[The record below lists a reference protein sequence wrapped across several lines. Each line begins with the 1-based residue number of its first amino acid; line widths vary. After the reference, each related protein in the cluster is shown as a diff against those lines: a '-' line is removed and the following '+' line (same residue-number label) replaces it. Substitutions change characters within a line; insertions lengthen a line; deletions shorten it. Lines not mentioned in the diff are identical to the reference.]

1 MDPQQRAVRCTLCK
15 TTVAPKYCNVC
26 YINLCED
33 CAEKHTSDESITHE
47 VVSRQQFLSAI
58 PKCQDHPSKPCELH
72 CERCNFPI
80 CAQCVISDNHKY
92 HTVVDLMENYQSKQ
106 SEMRRD
112 LQELESFIF
121 PKCQEASAEVPVQK
135 KEMSKHSQEL
145 KKALRN
151 QRDVLVEELDA
162 IIQKM
167 HSKIDDMD
175 SKYLAAIEK
184 QEYEINNTINEISRV
199 IQDLKR
205 RLNSED
211 ICLVSKYKS
220 RNKEFRK
227 LPPKQN
233 VTLPKFQ
240 LSKTDRKNIIH
251 LFGSL
256 TPMYLETVEQI
267 YPLQYP
273 EEEPTEWSTLEV
285 PGGTTDIATGYD
297 RLWNMACLSD
307 EEIWTCGN
315 GGLLKLYNLQ
325 GDLLKSVNTG
335 LWGITDIAV
344 TQSGNVVFQAQE
356 SRSIYIVKNTDVEP
370 VIRLEG
376 WTPRGVCSTSSG
388 DLLVSMR
395 NDNYTQSKVVRYS
408 DFKEKQSIQFNGHG
422 YPLFT
427 SSCDQY
433 LTENRNLDI
442 CVADLNA
449 HAVVVVNAAGKL
461 RFRYTGHMHISGI
474 FLECVP
480 VGIATDS
487 QGRILIADIENYSIH
502 ILDQDGHFL
511 RYFNKVN
518 DCYLHTNDVSGL
530 CVDSKGNLFVGGY
543 YTGNVKKI
551 QYST

>member
-1 MDPQQRAVRCTLCK
+1 
-15 TTVAPKYCNVC
+15 
-26 YINLCED
+26 
-33 CAEKHTSDESITHE
+33 
-47 VVSRQQFLSAI
+47 
-58 PKCQDHPSKPCELH
+58 
-72 CERCNFPI
+72 
-80 CAQCVISDNHKY
+80 
-92 HTVVDLMENYQSKQ
+92 MENYQSKQ
-106 SEMRRD
+106 SEIRRD

-121 PKCQEASAEVPVQK
+121 PKCYEALADVPVQK

-145 KKALRN
+145 KKALMN

-167 HSKIDDMD
+167 HSEIDDMD
-175 SKYLAAIEK
+175 SKYLAATEK
-184 QEYEINNTINEISRV
+184 QEYEINNTINVISRV

-205 RLNSED
+205 RLDSEN

-227 LPPKQN
+227 LPLKQN

-267 YPLQYP
+267 YPLQNP
-273 EEEPTEWSTLEV
+273 EAEPKNWSTLEV
-285 PGGTTDIATGYD
+285 PGGTTDIATGYN

-315 GGLLKLYNLQ
+315 DGLLKLYNLQ
-325 GDLLKSVNTG
+325 GDLLKSVNTRSG
-335 LWGITDIAV
+335 GISDIAV
-344 TQSGNVVFQAQE
+344 TRSKDVVFPDKCDK
-356 SRSIYIVKNTDVEP
+356 SINIVKNAEIQP
-370 VIRLEG
+370 VLRLEG
-376 WTPRGVCSTSSG
+376 WYPHGVCSTFSG
-388 DLLVSMR
+388 DLLVSMN
-395 NDNYTQSKVVRYS
+395 NDNHTQSKVVRYT
-408 DFKEKQSIQFNGHG
+408 DFKEKQSIQFNDHG

-427 SSCDQY
+427 SLCGLY

-442 CVADLNA
+442 CVADINA
-449 HAVVVVNAAGKL
+449 RAVVVVNAAGKL

-474 FLECVP
+474 FLECTP

-487 QGRILIADIENYSIH
+487 QGRILIAEIYNYSIH

-518 DCYLHTNDVSGL
+518 DCYLNTNDVFGL
-530 CVDSKGNLFVGGY
+530 CVDSNGNLFLGGH